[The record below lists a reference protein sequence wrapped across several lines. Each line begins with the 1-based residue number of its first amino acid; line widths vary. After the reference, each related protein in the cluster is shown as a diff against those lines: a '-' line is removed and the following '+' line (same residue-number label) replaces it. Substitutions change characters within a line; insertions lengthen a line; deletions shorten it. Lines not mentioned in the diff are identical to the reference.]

1 MHLKAFFLSALDS
14 ATSGGRRYHVWMGAL
29 TLLMLIGAYAY
40 SIQLRDG
47 LIATGMNDHVSWGLY
62 ISNFTFLVGLA
73 AAAMMLVLPAYVLKD
88 VDFARAVLIAEGVAV
103 SALVMCL
110 GFVIVDIGNPFAAWH
125 MMPGI
130 GFLNWPSSLLAWDVV
145 VLNGYLALNLA
156 IPFYILYSHYTGRT
170 PMKGKYVPFLYLSV
184 IWAVS
189 IHMVTAFLL
198 AGLPARPFWNTAL
211 LGPRF
216 LASAFTAG
224 PAFMIV
230 LLWFI
235 KSETKYDIKD
245 GALAKLAMITTVA
258 AQINLVMLG
267 SELFYKF
274 YTPTHHSINAKYLF
288 FGLDGHN
295 ALVPW
300 VWTAIV
306 MNIIATGV
314 LMIHPLRRNPR
325 WLMPACL
332 TLFVAIW
339 IEKGMG
345 LVIPGFIPSPLG
357 EIVEYSPSWVEL
369 AVTAGIWAMGLFVL
383 TVLVRVALPI
393 EMGIVRSPH
402 LSESAAPAESLR
414 SRGVRRAVAPAGGA
428 PSARPAPGRRRRR
441 VDAGEEAAGD
451 NE

>member
-1 MHLKAFFLSALDS
+1 MHLKAFLLAALDS

-29 TLLMLIGAYAY
+29 TLVMLAGAFAYAV
-40 SIQLRDG
+40 QLREG
-47 LIATGMNDHVSWGLY
+47 LGVTGMSDHVSWGLY

-110 GFVIVDIGNPFAAWH
+110 AFVVVDIGNPLAGWH
-125 MMPGI
+125 LLPVVGSM
-130 GFLNWPSSLLAWDVV
+130 NWPSSLLAWDVI

-156 IPFYILYSHYTGRT
+156 IPFYILYTRFTGRT
-170 PMKGKYVPFLYLSV
+170 PLKSAYVPLMYV
-184 IWAVS
+184 AVVWAVS

-216 LASAFTAG
+216 LASAFTGG
-224 PAFMIV
+224 PAFVIV
-230 LLWFI
+230 LLYFI
-235 KSETKYDIKD
+235 RRETGYAIGD
-245 GALAKLAMITTVA
+245 GVFSKLAMITTVA

-274 YTPTHHSINAKYLF
+274 YAPTHHSINARYLF

-300 VWTAIV
+300 IWTAIG
-306 MNIIATGV
+306 MNLLATGV

-325 WLMPACL
+325 FLLPACVV
-332 TLFVAIW
+332 LFVAIW
-339 IEKGMG
+339 VEKGMG

-357 EIVEYSPSWVEL
+357 EIVEYTPTWVEL
-369 AVTAGIWAMGLFVL
+369 AVTAGIWAMGFFVL

-393 EMGIVRSPH
+393 EMGKLRSPH
-402 LSESAAPAESLR
+402 LAP
-414 SRGVRRAVAPAGGA
+414 GGA
-428 PSARPAPGRRRRR
+428 PPVIRPRGIRGRR
-441 VDAGEEAAGD
+441 EEAEEPAQRR
-451 NE
+451 

>member
-1 MHLKAFFLSALDS
+1 MRHLKAFFLTALDS
-14 ATSGGRRYHVWMGAL
+14 ATSGSHRYHVWMGTL
-29 TLLMLIGAYAY
+29 TLIMLIGAFAY
-40 SIQLRDG
+40 SVQLREG
-47 LIATGMNDHVSWGLY
+47 LIVTGMNDHVSWGLY

-73 AAAMMLVLPAYVLKD
+73 AAAMMLVLPAYVLHD

-110 GFVIVDIGNPFAAWH
+110 AFVIVDIGNPAAAWH
-125 MMPGI
+125 MMPPFGY
-130 GFLNWPSSLLAWDVV
+130 LNWPSSLLAWDVI
-145 VLNGYLALNLA
+145 VLNGYLALNLG
-156 IPFYILYSHYTGRT
+156 IPFYILFSHYTGRT
-170 PMKGKYVPFLYLSV
+170 PMKGKYVPFIYLSV

-224 PAFMIV
+224 PAFMIL

-235 KSETKYDIKD
+235 RSETRYRIEDSTF
-245 GALAKLAMITTVA
+245 AKLAIIVTAA
-258 AQINLVMLG
+258 AQINLLMLG

-300 VWTAIV
+300 VWTAIALNV
-306 MNIIATGV
+306 MATLV
-314 LMIHPLRRNPR
+314 LTIHPLRRNPQ
-325 WLMPACL
+325 WLMPACGV
-332 TLFVAIW
+332 LFVAIW
-339 IEKGMG
+339 IEKGIG
-345 LVIPGFIPSPLG
+345 LVIPGFVPSPLG
-357 EIVEYSPSWVEL
+357 EIVEYTPTWVEL
-369 AVTAGIWAMGLFVL
+369 ALTAGIWAMGLFVL

-393 EMGIVRSPH
+393 ELGQARSPYI
-402 LSESAAPAESLR
+402 EQEPEPAPESLR
-414 SRGVRRAVAPAGGA
+414 RRGVRKIRG
-428 PSARPAPGRRRRR
+428 
-441 VDAGEEAAGD
+441 
-451 NE
+451 